1 MQDGSPRCPQWSVDG
16 ESVWSAMTKVLLVM
30 DAQCAVVDHF
40 GTPQVLEHMTA
51 AVGAARS
58 ARIPVIF
65 VSLALRSGFP
75 EIALTNKLF
84 SELAA
89 NAAEGTLSAEAPGS
103 QIHPALQ
110 PRANEPVV
118 LKRRISAFVG
128 SDLEVLLRGL
138 QATSLVLAGISTS
151 GVVLST
157 FLDAADRDF
166 KLTVLA
172 DACTDPEADLHS
184 VLMEKLFPKQAT
196 VLSVA
201 EWAGGLS
208 RND

>member
-1 MQDGSPRCPQWSVDG
+1 
-16 ESVWSAMTKVLLVM
+16 MTKVLLVM
-30 DAQCAVVDHF
+30 DAQRAVVDHF
-40 GTPQVLEHMTA
+40 GTPQVLERMTA
-51 AVGAARS
+51 AVGAARP

-65 VSLALRSGFP
+65 VSLAFRSGFP
-75 EIALTNKLF
+75 EIAPTNKLF
-84 SELAA
+84 SELAG
-89 NAAEGTLSAEAPGS
+89 NAAEETLSAEAPGS

-110 PRANEPVV
+110 PRIDEPVA

-184 VLMEKLFPKQAT
+184 VLIEKLFPKQAS

-201 EWAGGLS
+201 EWADGLS

>member
-1 MQDGSPRCPQWSVDG
+1 
-16 ESVWSAMTKVLLVM
+16 MTKVLLVM

-157 FLDAADRDF
+157 VLDAFDRDYRVI
-166 KLTVLA
+166 VLS
-172 DACTDPEADLHS
+172 DACADPDAEMHS
-184 VLMEKLFPKQAT
+184 FLVERVFPKRGE
-196 VLSVA
+196 VIEVRELHP
-201 EWAGGLS
+201 LLH
-208 RND
+208 